1 MKADVI
7 VRGIRAVSDFE
18 YELLCSHR
26 KAPDLPL
33 QKKRLI
39 RRISTLSFRK
49 SKEKNI
55 TKVEEQTKLWQQ
67 QFTREVLTRLL

>member
-1 MKADVI
+1 MDNLSQDKLK
-7 VRGIRAVSDFE
+7 
-18 YELLCSHR
+18 ELE
-26 KAPDLPL
+26 
-33 QKKRLI
+33 
-39 RRISTLSFRK
+39 